1 MVVCAFHTTQRAMP
15 GVQSA
20 EGMVEEMDTGM
31 KDSRKLG
38 RKELGR
44 ERKTKLAS
52 QTCVPLAS
60 TLLPDAPPSIAI
72 LPEDFFLLISDLF
85 QIPVYFLC
93 KIFA

>member
-44 ERKTKLAS
+44 ERKKN
-52 QTCVPLAS
+52 
-60 TLLPDAPPSIAI
+60 
-72 LPEDFFLLISDLF
+72 
-85 QIPVYFLC
+85 
-93 KIFA
+93 